1 MTKSMKAV
9 RDRKTDNRRISQN
22 MEKAFLCDAR
32 KDRIQGRLPRDDR
45 YKMYDLQT
53 SIVLGYRG
61 FILYLSA
68 VYNPKSNKEVHHS
81 WQKLN

>member
-1 MTKSMKAV
+1 MIIYSRTAEDSRCAMHV
-9 RDRKTDNRRISQN
+9 RTEYK
-22 MEKAFLCDAR
+22 DAYR
-32 KDRIQGRLPRDDR
+32 GDDR